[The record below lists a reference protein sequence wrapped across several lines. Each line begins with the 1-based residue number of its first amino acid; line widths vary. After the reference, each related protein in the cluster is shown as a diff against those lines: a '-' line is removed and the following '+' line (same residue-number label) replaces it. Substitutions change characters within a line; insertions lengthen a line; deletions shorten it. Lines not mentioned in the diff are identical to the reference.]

1 MRVRIASVCLLLLA
15 CLLGGCPSD
24 KGPEASSNGAGA
36 TKPRLAPDF
45 TLSDLNGRQ
54 VKLSDFRGKHIVID
68 FWATWCPPCE
78 FQIPVL
84 NSLYDAHQDRDVV
97 ILGVSVDTDG
107 PEAVRAYTEKRQVRY
122 QILLGSESLAR
133 EFGAP
138 GFPALIIVGPDGFI
152 RSMHVGLVEQ
162 PELQQVLAAAG
173 AGKSG

>member
-1 MRVRIASVCLLLLA
+1 MAAAWVLA
-15 CLLGGCPSD
+15 VSCALAGCPSE
-24 KGPEASSNGAGA
+24 KGHDAPGAAAGA
-36 TKPRLAPDF
+36 QSPRLAPDF
-45 TLSDLNGRQ
+45 TLPDLNGRQ
-54 VKLSDFRGKHIVID
+54 VKLSDFRGKLIVID

-84 NSLYDAHQDRDVV
+84 NSLYDSHHDRDVV

-107 PEAVRAYTEKRQVRY
+107 PEAVRAYAEKRQVRY
-122 QILLGSESLAR
+122 EILLGSESLAR

-138 GFPALIIVGPDGFI
+138 GFPSLIVVGPDGFI

-162 PELQQVLAAAG
+162 PELLQVLAEAG

>member
-1 MRVRIASVCLLLLA
+1 MSVRIARVWMLTLCCVLV
-15 CLLGGCPSD
+15 GCPSD
-24 KGPEASSNGAGA
+24 KGQDAASNAAGG
-36 TKPRLAPDF
+36 TNPRLAPDF

-54 VKLSDFRGKHIVID
+54 IKLSDFRGKLIVID

-84 NSLYDAHQDRDVV
+84 NSLFDAHQDRDVV

-107 PEAVRAYTEKRQVRY
+107 PDAVRAYTEKRQVRY
-122 QILLGSESLAR
+122 EILLGSESLAR

-138 GFPALIIVGPDGFI
+138 GFPSLIIVGPDGFI

>member
-1 MRVRIASVCLLLLA
+1 MRARMAAVWMLAASCV
-15 CLLGGCPSD
+15 LGGCPSE
-24 KGPEASSNGAGA
+24 KGRDAASKAESAA
-36 TKPRLAPDF
+36 TPQMAPDF
-45 TLSDLNGRQ
+45 TLADLSGRQ
-54 VKLSDFRGKHIVID
+54 VKLSDFRGKLVVID

-84 NSLYDAHQDRDVV
+84 NSLYHSPRDRDVV

-107 PEAVRAYTEKRQVRY
+107 PEAVRAFTEKRQVRY

-138 GFPALIIVGPDGFI
+138 GFPSLIVVGPDGFI

-162 PELQQVLAAAG
+162 AELLQVLAEAS
-173 AGKSG
+173 AGKAG

>member
-1 MRVRIASVCLLLLA
+1 MLLA
-15 CLLGGCPSD
+15 SCVLGACPSQKGGDAAGGAKD
-24 KGPEASSNGAGA
+24 KSA
-36 TKPRLAPDF
+36 PRLAPDF

-54 VKLSDFRGKHIVID
+54 VRLSDFRGKLVVID

-84 NSLYDAHQDRDVV
+84 NSVFDSHRDRDVV

-107 PEAVRAYTEKRQVRY
+107 PEAVRSYAEKRQVRY

-138 GFPALIIVGPDGFI
+138 GFPSLIVVGPDGYI

-162 PELQQVLAAAG
+162 PELLQVLAEAS
-173 AGKSG
+173 AGKAG

>member
-1 MRVRIASVCLLLLA
+1 MVAAFCA
-15 CLLGGCPSD
+15 LGGCPSNKD
-24 KGPEASSNGAGA
+24 RDGTAPANA
-36 TKPRLAPDF
+36 TPAPQKAPDF
-45 TLSDLNGRQ
+45 TLSDLNGKS
-54 VKLSDFRGKHIVID
+54 VKLSDFRGKIVVID

-84 NSLYDAHQDRDVV
+84 NSVYDSHRDRDVV

-107 PEAVRAYTEKRQVRY
+107 PDAVRAFTEKRQVRY

-138 GFPALIIVGPDGFI
+138 GFPSLIVVGPDGFI

-162 PELQQVLAAAG
+162 PELLQVLAEAT
-173 AGKSG
+173 AGKAG

>member
-1 MRVRIASVCLLLLA
+1 MAAAWMLVLSCALA
-15 CLLGGCPSD
+15 GCPSE
-24 KGPEASSNGAGA
+24 KGRDAQSAAPGTQS
-36 TKPRLAPDF
+36 PRLAPDF
-45 TLSDLNGRQ
+45 TLPDLNGRQ
-54 VKLSDFRGKHIVID
+54 VKLSDFRGKLIVID

-84 NSLYDAHQDRDVV
+84 NSLYDSHRDRDVV

-122 QILLGSESLAR
+122 EILLGNESLAR

-138 GFPALIIVGPDGFI
+138 GFPSLIIVGRDGFI

-162 PELQQVLAAAG
+162 PELLQVLAEAG
-173 AGKSG
+173 VGKSG

>member
-1 MRVRIASVCLLLLA
+1 MRVRMAAAWMLAASCA
-15 CLLGGCPSD
+15 LGGCPSKKAED
-24 KGPEASSNGAGA
+24 TASKAEGTAA
-36 TKPRLAPDF
+36 PRKAPDF

-54 VKLSDFRGKHIVID
+54 VKLSDFQGKLVVLD

-78 FQIPVL
+78 FEIPVL
-84 NSLYDAHQDRDVV
+84 NALYDSHRDRDVV
-97 ILGVSVDTDG
+97 VLGVSVDTDG
-107 PEAVRAYTEKRQVRY
+107 PEAIRAYAEKRQVRY

-138 GFPALIIVGPDGFI
+138 GFPSLIIVGPDGFI

-162 PELQQVLAAAG
+162 PELLQVLAEAS